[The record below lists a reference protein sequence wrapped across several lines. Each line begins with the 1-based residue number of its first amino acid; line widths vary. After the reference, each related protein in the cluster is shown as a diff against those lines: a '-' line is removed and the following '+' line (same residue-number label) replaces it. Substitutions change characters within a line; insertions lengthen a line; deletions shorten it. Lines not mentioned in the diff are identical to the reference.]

1 MIILKYIMIFLVF
14 LISFLIGN
22 LISKKYILR
31 VKELKDFKNALNI
44 IESKIKFT
52 YEPLP
57 EIFMQTS
64 KLLSKNI
71 STMFVQAS
79 NNMKSLNAE
88 EAWNKSLEEA
98 SINLY
103 KEDIENIKNFGKML
117 GKTDKEGQ
125 ISQLELTKTFIEMQ
139 IEKAKVEEEKNS
151 KVYKTLGVIVGLAF
165 VIILVWND
173 PFGDGL
179 KKGHETIVGRRFL

>member
-14 LISFLIGN
+14 LISFLVGN

-57 EIFMQTS
+57 EIFVQTS

-71 STMFVQAS
+71 SAIFVQAS

-88 EAWNKSLEEA
+88 EAWNKSLEE
-98 SINLY
+98 SSTNLY

-151 KVYKTLGVIVGLAF
+151 KMYKTLGVIVGLAF
-165 VIILVWND
+165 VIIL
-173 PFGDGL
+173 
-179 KKGHETIVGRRFL
+179 I